1 MLFYTMH
8 STEYLE
14 LSTRDMGNGKFG
26 GGSPLTLI
34 AAKSAERSAE
44 IAIKPLFLLAK
55 LKWFCQLRHIF
66 LI

>member
-55 LKWFCQLRHIF
+55 LK
-66 LI
+66 